1 MEPTNMGRCMVG
13 VPGLDQKREC
23 FACNGDEPASFFF
36 FASRI
41 VLGMV
46 VNLCSK
52 AMKFP
57 AKVESI
63 QSLQWC

>member
-36 FASRI
+36 LQVELFWLWWSTC
-41 VLGMV
+41 VL
-46 VNLCSK
+46 K
-52 AMKFP
+52 
-57 AKVESI
+57 
-63 QSLQWC
+63 Q

>member
-36 FASRI
+36 
-41 VLGMV
+41 
-46 VNLCSK
+46 CK
-52 AMKFP
+52 
-57 AKVESI
+57 
-63 QSLQWC
+63 